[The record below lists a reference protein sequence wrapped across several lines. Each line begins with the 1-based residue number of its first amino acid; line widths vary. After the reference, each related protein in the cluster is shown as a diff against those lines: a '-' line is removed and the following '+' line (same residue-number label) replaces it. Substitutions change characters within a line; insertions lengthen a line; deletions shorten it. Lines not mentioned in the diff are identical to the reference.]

1 MFPGDRIPISQASEA
16 FCPHHGTMENM
27 FGCPMCGQSP
37 NDSYGH
43 PDSLLISEDPN
54 VINVESLVSELN
66 NVHYLTGPAE
76 AQPMAVGTMYNE
88 THSPA
93 SIRSELSF
101 SDVEYASAHNSVT
114 REEGIFYPSSSRRI
128 DHSDRPHVY
137 AHQVSSDSGATS
149 DPMSQLHIP
158 SLHRSYSGSSAHRT
172 HIASQAVRQ
181 ANERRRVHE
190 AQFKCDECQQTFTT
204 PFALNRHQLSHT
216 GERRFICRIPGC
228 NQRFFND
235 SDCKR
240 HEKSKKRHAHL
251 IQS

>member
-1 MFPGDRIPISQASEA
+1 
-16 FCPHHGTMENM
+16 
-27 FGCPMCGQSP
+27 MCGQSP

-43 PDSLLISEDPN
+43 PDSLFLSEDAEEAPCFQPN
-54 VINVESLVSELN
+54 VFNVESLVSELN

-76 AQPMAVGTMYNE
+76 AQPMTVGTMYNE
-88 THSPA
+88 SHSPA

-114 REEGIFYPSSSRRI
+114 REEGFFYPNSSGHT
-128 DHSDRPHVY
+128 DHPDRSHVY
-137 AHQVSSDSGATS
+137 AHQVSSD
-149 DPMSQLHIP
+149 PMSQPHIP
-158 SLHRSYSGSSAHRT
+158 SLHRSHSGSSVHRT

-216 GERRFICRIPGC
+216 GERRFICRIPEC
-228 NQRFFND
+228 NQRFFNS